1 MALGELPVACKSKRA
16 IDLEPLSEPIAHL
29 DQEVTMRHL
38 VFACSLSIGL
48 PAAIQAQIIRE
59 PVSLTAP
66 VGQSAHHFSQE
77 ADGPD
82 AGPAAEVHHVSER
95 VPESATGGHTRT
107 MGLLRD
113 YRFQASPRIV
123 YPRNPL
129 AFGMPLESRGLGVSR
144 QQPPQASRERSTR
157 RKVFGAI
164 VGGVGGFFGGTFL
177 GAAIE
182 GDRCNCD
189 DPGLVGALIGGP
201 VGAVAGGVLG
211 YKFLF

>member
-1 MALGELPVACKSKRA
+1 
-16 IDLEPLSEPIAHL
+16 
-29 DQEVTMRHL
+29 MRHL
-38 VFACSLSIGL
+38 LFACSLSIVW
-48 PAAIQAQIIRE
+48 PATIHAQIIRE

-66 VGQSAHHFSQE
+66 VEQSSYYFSQE
-77 ADGPD
+77 PDSPD
-82 AGPAAEVHHVSER
+82 AAPAAEVHHVSER
-95 VPESATGGHTRT
+95 LPESAIWGHTRT

-123 YPRNPL
+123 HPRNPL
-129 AFGMPLESRGLGVSR
+129 AFGTPWENRGLGVNR
-144 QQPPQASRERSTR
+144 QQPPQASRERSTS

-164 VGGVGGFFGGTFL
+164 VGGVGGFFGGLFL

-189 DPGLVGALIGGP
+189 DPGLLGALIGGP
-201 VGAVAGGVLG
+201 IGGVAGGVLG

>member
-1 MALGELPVACKSKRA
+1 
-16 IDLEPLSEPIAHL
+16 
-29 DQEVTMRHL
+29 MRHL
-38 VFACSLSIGL
+38 LFACSLSMVL
-48 PAAIQAQIIRE
+48 PATFQAQIIRE

-66 VGQSAHHFSQE
+66 VGQSAHHFSRE
-77 ADGPD
+77 ADGAD
-82 AGPAAEVHHVSER
+82 TAPAAEVPHVSER
-95 VPESATGGHTRT
+95 LPESAIWGHTGS

-123 YPRNPL
+123 HPRNLL
-129 AFGMPLESRGLGVSR
+129 AFGMPLENRELAVNR

-164 VGGVGGFFGGTFL
+164 VGGVGGFFGGLFL

-189 DPGLVGALIGGP
+189 DPGLLGALIGGP
-201 VGAVAGGVLG
+201 VGGVAGGVLG